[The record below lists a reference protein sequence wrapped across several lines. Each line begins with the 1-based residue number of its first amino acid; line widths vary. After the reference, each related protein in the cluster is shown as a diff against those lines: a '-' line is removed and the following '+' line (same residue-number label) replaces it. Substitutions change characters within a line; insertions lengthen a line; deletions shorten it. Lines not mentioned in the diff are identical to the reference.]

1 MKHTGF
7 LTRNLFFKALPLML
21 ILLIS
26 SVLLSSCDVK
36 VDTTDNSGFAIES
49 IVGSLGKE
57 RADAL
62 RELAFD
68 NNAETKSITYN
79 DVSAE
84 MTLEFEN
91 DRLFRVYYDFGDAN
105 DTALKFANEL
115 CGVVEQKYGASDTY
129 ETLPDHIK
137 DLTLDSYLAGN
148 VEQYKEYW
156 IDTDIDFTEIR
167 PDAEKLSKRIDLGVG
182 IYRLPSARVYI
193 GGIINSSNTTKLQ

>member
-1 MKHTGF
+1 MKHARF
-7 LTRNLFFKALPLML
+7 LTKTFFKALPLML

-26 SVLLSSCDVK
+26 SVLLSSCAVN
-36 VDTTDNSGFAIES
+36 VDNTDDSNFAIES
-49 IVGSLGKE
+49 IVSSLGKE

-62 RELAFD
+62 RELGFD
-68 NNAETKSITYN
+68 NDTKTKSITYD

-91 DRLFRVYYDFGDAN
+91 DRLFRVYYDFGETN

-115 CGVVEQKYGASDTY
+115 CGLVEQKYGASDTY
-129 ETLPDHIK
+129 ETLPDRIK
-137 DLTLDSYLAGN
+137 DLTLDAYLAGS

-156 IDTDIDFTEIR
+156 IDTDIDFAEIH